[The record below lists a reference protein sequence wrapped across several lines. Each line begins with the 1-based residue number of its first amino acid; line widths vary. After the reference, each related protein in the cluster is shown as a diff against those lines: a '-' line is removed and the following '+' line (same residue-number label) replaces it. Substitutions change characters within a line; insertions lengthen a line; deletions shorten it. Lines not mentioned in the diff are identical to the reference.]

1 MSSRGAP
8 FEPDHEGSAVPADPS
23 GPGRWKSLGMTLLA
37 LLGMTSLVLL
47 SALPASAQTRQLELG
62 LEGFAYR
69 SATTPLSRENVLG
82 LDDYPGL
89 GRLAAGWRET
99 HGSFRAVFRGYVEQ
113 TWGIPGDEADWVVR
127 QGYAQ
132 YWWGEKVGL
141 RVGKQRIAWGS
152 GFAWNPTNRLE
163 PPKNALNTTL
173 EQEGALAARLDWVP
187 AHWASVALV
196 GATTDATP
204 RDLPVAATDAERRD
218 SAAVRA
224 RFLMKDTD
232 VAFVVSGGKNQRT
245 LFGLDLGRDLGFAAV
260 HAEAAL
266 YEGAEMFPP
275 RDDTLFLR
283 IVAGALRTSG
293 ENAFALEY
301 FYNGE
306 GYSDAGAS
314 RWLAA
319 LDRSWSAATNPAL
332 PPEQQQQALEAYAA
346 GASIPYA
353 GGLGLRRH
361 YLHASWTRGGATSTW
376 TGAVRTILGLDD
388 GAFALTP
395 GVGWAPRGDVTLNV
409 DAIFLLGPDDS
420 EYRLAPLRGALQARL
435 KVLF

>member
-1 MSSRGAP
+1 
-8 FEPDHEGSAVPADPS
+8 
-23 GPGRWKSLGMTLLA
+23 MT
-37 LLGMTSLVLL
+37 LVLL
-47 SALPASAQTRQLELG
+47 AALPASAQTRQLEVG
-62 LEGFAYR
+62 LETFAYR
-69 SATTPLSRENVLG
+69 SATTPLNRENVLG

-89 GRLAAGWRET
+89 GRLAVGWRET
-99 HGSFRAVFRGYVEQ
+99 HGSFRAVFRGYVER
-113 TWGIPGDEADWVVR
+113 TWGTAGDETDWVVR

-132 YWWGEKVGL
+132 YWWGEKVGV

-187 AHWASVALV
+187 AAWASVVLV

-204 RDLPVAATDAERRD
+204 RDLPLATPEPERRD
-218 SAAVRA
+218 SAALRA
-224 RFLMKDTD
+224 RFVVKDTD
-232 VAFVVSGGKNQRT
+232 VALVVSGGKNQRT
-245 LFGLDLGRDLGFAAV
+245 LFGLDLGRDLGWAAV

-266 YEGAEMFPP
+266 YEGAEMLPP
-275 RDDTLFLR
+275 RDDTLFFR
-283 IVAGALRTSG
+283 VVAGALRTSG

-306 GYSDAGAS
+306 GYSDAGVE
-314 RWLAA
+314 RWLAG
-319 LDRSWSAATNPAL
+319 LDQAWAASTNPAL
-332 PPEQQQQALEAYAA
+332 PPELQQQALAAYAA

-361 YLHASWTRGGATSTW
+361 YLHASWTRGGATSVW
-376 TGAVRTILGLDD
+376 TGAVRTVFGLDD

-395 GVGWAPRGDVTLNV
+395 GVGWAPRGNVTLNL
-409 DAIFLLGPDDS
+409 DAVLLLGPDES
-420 EYRLAPLRGALQARL
+420 EYRLAPVRGALQARL